1 MKRYDSL
8 LLKVFFYGLPLLVV
22 AAVFAYWHA
31 AGGYR
36 DQGVL
41 GFMNGIAGLIFSLW
55 MAIALYLSLRLLISE
70 SFRNQVLTR
79 LTFVR
84 ERDERESML
93 TGRATRT
100 TFMTS
105 IALLIF
111 LFCLSCFQVSVY
123 RVGPDIAISDKTGR
137 ITLGLGFSLLSAA
150 PGGPPEDATENI
162 FTYSG
167 LPLSGSA
174 LVLFLILWQ
183 VGCYNYSMRRL
194 SLPND
199 E

>member
-1 MKRYDSL
+1 MKKCDAI
-8 LLKVFFYGLPLLVV
+8 LLKVFLYGLPLLVA
-22 AAVFAYWHA
+22 AAVFSYCHA
-31 AGGYR
+31 SGVFSGGPP
-36 DQGVL
+36 VL
-41 GFMNGIAGLIFSLW
+41 EFINGIAGLVFGLW
-55 MAIALYLSLRLLISE
+55 MALALYLSIRLMLSDA
-70 SFRNQVLTR
+70 FRDRVLTR

-84 ERDERESML
+84 ERDEREALL

-105 IALLIF
+105 LAILIF

-123 RVGPDIAISDKTGR
+123 RVEPEMAVNGNTGYIS
-137 ITLGLGFSLLSAA
+137 LGLGFSLLS
-150 PGGPPEDATENI
+150 PPHNGLPENAIEDI

-174 LVLFLILWQ
+174 LILFLILWQ

-194 SLPND
+194 SR
-199 E
+199 